1 MVSLDSSYRRF
12 QTPKTFVG
20 AGLAR
25 DEAIGPG
32 TNSGN
37 AIASKLCSYRI
48 SYTPKTTV
56 GAGLARDEA
65 IGPGTNSRDAITS
78 KLCAYRSGLRRLL
91 TSAGTSSPAMRLR
104 NNAARASSNVVTGT
118 VIASR
123 IGISHACSTGPD
135 LSAEK

>member
-1 MVSLDSSYRRF
+1 M
-12 QTPKTFVG
+12 G

-32 TNSGN
+32 INSRE
-37 AIASKLCSYRI
+37 AIASKLCSYRHLQ
-48 SYTPKTTV
+48 TPKTTV

-65 IGPGTNSRDAITS
+65 IGPGIHSRDAIAS
-78 KLCAYRSGLRRLL
+78 KLCSYSSGLRRLL